1 MSRNPKNSR
10 RNRNINPA
18 LRIRDFYSFG
28 LQVLNEINYARM
40 HPDEFLQK
48 LEELLSTVSES
59 NDNCLYIEGVPFLY
73 SDLKASLEEAINF
86 LSKQKSLPGLIYNK
100 TITQACDYL
109 LDELIIHDGLESDE
123 NSKYNLENRL
133 SKFGEPFGESYEL
146 IDYGMFDPEF
156 IVINF
161 ILCDGDIQKYER
173 NVIFNPKIKYLGI
186 ASAILPSDKICTV
199 INFCEEF
206 YDKYEGIP
214 IEVQMKYKKSMPKY
228 NTKTNKSFLNQKEIE
243 EQNKD
248 LYEDRNIDND
258 NNNDNDMDDNIYN
271 NYSMKRRDSGKIFS
285 MKRNQYIQNR
295 DSIKKEKEKEKEN
308 LEQIKLK
315 NPQRGG
321 VINIPPKDNSN
332 NKNNNNIENED
343 DIDTMIDNIRDDRK
357 VIRRKRTLHEPRK
370 MEIIEEEKD
379 ENDEPFDREFKI
391 ESSEKRPQKRVFP
404 QDKKIQ
410 NFSDINN
417 INTSKNNNNITNSK
431 TETKYI
437 GDKKVTTTTTTTTQ
451 TGGDGKK
458 ETITTT
464 VTEEIGGE
472 PPKFRNKF
480 VKNIP
485 FKSYGRKKY
494 FDNDDEFNIEKEM
507 KELEKDFDKEF
518 GHLNLKSPIKPVFDA
533 TDDMFE
539 NEDDI
544 DMPEGAVSIEVKQKT
559 ITDSKGNPV
568 LIVHKTINYENGE
581 KKTIIEKQNIVK
593 K

>member
-1 MSRNPKNSR
+1 MSRIPKNSR
-10 RNRNINPA
+10 RTRNINPA

-48 LEELLSTVSES
+48 LEELLSTVSSE

-73 SDLKASLEEAINF
+73 SDLKSSLKGAIDF
-86 LSKQKSLPGLIYNK
+86 LSNQKPLPGLIYNK

-109 LDELIIHDGLESDE
+109 LDELIIHDGLEGDE
-123 NSKYNLENRL
+123 KSSYNLENRL
-133 SKFGEPFGESYEL
+133 SKFGQPFGECFEL

-161 ILCDGDIQKYER
+161 ILCDGDLQKYER
-173 NVIFNPKIKYLGI
+173 NVIFNPKIKFLGI
-186 ASAILPSDKICTV
+186 ASSILPSEKICTV

-206 YDKYEGIP
+206 YDKYEVIP
-214 IEVQMKYKKSMPKY
+214 IEVQMKYKKSVPKY
-228 NTKTNKSFLNQKEIE
+228 NTKTNKSFLNQKDME

-248 LYEDRNIDND
+248 LYEDRNINDINDIND
-258 NNNDNDMDDNIYN
+258 NNQDDEFYKNYN
-271 NYSMKRRDSGKIFS
+271 MKRRDSGKIFR

-295 DSIKKEKEKEKEN
+295 DSIKKEKEKEN
-308 LEQIKLK
+308 LEHNKYK
-315 NPQRGG
+315 NQQRGG
-321 VINIPPKDNSN
+321 VINIPPKDNN
-332 NKNNNNIENED
+332 INNNNEEE
-343 DIDTMIDNIRDDRK
+343 DIDNLIDNIRDDRK
-357 VIRRKRTLHEPRK
+357 VIRRKRTLHEPK
-370 MEIIEEEKD
+370 NMEIIEEEKD
-379 ENDEPFDREFKI
+379 ENEEPFDREFKI
-391 ESSEKRPQKRVFP
+391 ESSEKRPSKNTFP
-404 QDKKIQ
+404 QNKKIQ
-410 NFSDINN
+410 NFAEKNPPY
-417 INTSKNNNNITNSK
+417 NNNTTNSK
-431 TETKYI
+431 VETKYI
-437 GDKKVTTTTTTTTQ
+437 GDKKVTTTTTTTTER
-451 TGGDGKK
+451 GKDGEQK
-458 ETITTT
+458 TVTTT
-464 VTEEIGGE
+464 VTEEIGGEE

-485 FKSYGRKKY
+485 FKSFGRKKY
-494 FDNDDEFNIEKEM
+494 YDNEEFNIEKEM
-507 KELEKDFDKEF
+507 QQLEKDFDKEF
-518 GHLNLKSPIKPVFDA
+518 GHLNLKSPIKPVFES

-568 LIVHKTINYENGE
+568 LIVHKTITYENGE